1 MSIKNIFIDLDG
13 TILDSKLRLF
23 LLFKHLVPD
32 CDFTFNE
39 YWELK
44 QNMYS
49 HETILIKFYNYN
61 LLEIEYFHN
70 KWNSNIEL
78 DHWLH
83 YDTLIE
89 GVHKTFDFLIS
100 NNYKLLL
107 LTSRQSKINTKYQL
121 DRLNLTNYFN
131 NILITENKASKY
143 ELIKTCNLNGR
154 SMIIGDTGV
163 DIEVGK
169 KFNFTTVSV
178 LSGFRNLNSLNK
190 YNPDYIIENFN
201 QIITIL
207 NY

>member
-1 MSIKNIFIDLDG
+1 
-13 TILDSKLRLF
+13 
-23 LLFKHLVPD
+23 
-32 CDFTFNE
+32 
-39 YWELK
+39 
-44 QNMYS
+44 
-49 HETILIKFYNYN
+49 
-61 LLEIEYFHN
+61 
-70 KWNSNIEL
+70 
-78 DHWLH
+78 
-83 YDTLIE
+83 
-89 GVHKTFDFLIS
+89 
-100 NNYKLLL
+100 